1 MFIRQK
7 GILPF
12 ITTFLGIV
20 IPCAFFLGAIS
31 ILFPGFANSI
41 SSKPF
46 DYVIE
51 KTIQLLIGLALYL
64 MLPFFFGIFFSGLFP
79 AIRSTKDGLK
89 YMYFGGLIKKKIKW
103 TEIDRWV
110 ELPWGFLALV
120 IDRPGLPLLN
130 GLFLNAIYGGLLRLG
145 EPVILLS
152 LDIENRDRMLQTI
165 EQNHSTAS

>member
-31 ILFPGFANSI
+31 ILFPGFASSI
-41 SSKPF
+41 NSKPF
-46 DYVIE
+46 DYMIE
-51 KTIQLLIGLALYL
+51 KTVQILIGLALYL
-64 MLPFFFGIFFSGLFP
+64 ILPFFFGVFFSGLFP
-79 AIRSTKDGLK
+79 AIRFTKDGLK
-89 YMYFGGLIKKKIKW
+89 YMYFGGLIKRKIQW
-103 TEIDRWV
+103 NEIDHWV

-130 GLFLNAIYGGLLRLG
+130 GLFMNAIYGGLLRLG

-152 LDIENRDRMLQTI
+152 PGIENRNKMLQEI
-165 EQNHSTAS
+165 ERNSSNMP